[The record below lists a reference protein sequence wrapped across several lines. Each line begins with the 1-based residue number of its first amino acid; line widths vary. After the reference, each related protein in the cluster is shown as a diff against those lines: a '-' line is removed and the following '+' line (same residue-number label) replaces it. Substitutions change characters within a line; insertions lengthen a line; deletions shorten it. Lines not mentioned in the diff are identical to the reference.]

1 MSKINTHNTLVG
13 IFTPKISA
21 PTHMK
26 CYYSHNIS
34 QYFDGN
40 TYTKNIKHFMQS
52 CSKDKCVTLLHNLRD
67 TYNFYLQKS
76 KY

>member
-1 MSKINTHNTLVG
+1 MSEINTHNTWVG
-13 IFTPKISA
+13 ILTPRISA

-34 QYFDGN
+34 QYFGGN
-40 TYTKNIKHFMQS
+40 TYTKNIKHFIQPY
-52 CSKDKCVTLLHNLRD
+52 SKQKRVTRLHNLRD

-76 KY
+76 KC